1 MDMILLLTRLYAALE
16 AMMYRVKQDAG
27 EGERGC
33 EMSVLVL
40 VAGGERMWPPHE
52 QEVPVS

>member
-33 EMSVLVL
+33 EMSCAGLSRWWGTN
-40 VAGGERMWPPHE
+40 VATT
-52 QEVPVS
+52 